1 MWPRSSVLFVIN
13 ALIVLVHSLPS
24 NIDWNTSRNDSDS
37 VAQNEKILKLFLQL
51 ATHTANRLTHLRK
64 KSEKGYDCNRRNDT
78 PPISTT
84 EAVVTQSP
92 SQTNL
97 EGLDNSQKILN
108 HSSSGDSEINSDKN
122 QTVFN
127 SQLQKLSDLQ
137 NIDDNQDVERNP
149 NLNMSNLIPKSVQD
163 AYVRDASSDV
173 IGHNHEFNSNTSQ
186 KSILDSDTSSNSLNA
201 NEFRPDFP
209 KSGRRTN
216 QALVKNN
223 TDTSIM
229 NDLTE
234 TVNKFFPNSQNLQEP
249 TLEISQRLFDT
260 DLAQIIPKIISNVH
274 ENANQHIPSQNTQN
288 IRALLDKNNDIKR
301 KLFDPVTNIG
311 NINTQTDKQKDNLPL
326 VNEILSNTK
335 NIVESMIKVLPE
347 TAKGA
352 SNLLSQAISQSQDIN
367 TPLKS
372 AEESQNHLAQ
382 FDYSQQEQSEN
393 AKQVEN
399 QFDAEVS
406 GKNNQET
413 RVNDLSTNENN
424 SIVDD
429 SNKQSTSKDSSIPLL
444 RFLSDFNELENNNN
458 KTKIDFSS
466 IQTNESANS
475 FIGEELSIK
484 EESKLTDIAVMTS
497 VLPNQIESNTLTS
510 ITEHQAKS
518 LNGVQDS
525 KNMNDVIK
533 SDLEDGKNLQDNSS
547 VNDRINRL
555 SENQITHIDDN
566 LLDSNSRSL
575 IDNLKDEDLHVQ
587 LSEAKLQEI
596 SDQLINALR
605 PIIEKRLDNNQTY
618 VTDHYN
624 K

>member
-1 MWPRSSVLFVIN
+1 M
-13 ALIVLVHSLPS
+13 PS

-37 VAQNEKILKLFLQL
+37 IAQNEKILKLFLQL

-78 PPISTT
+78 PSISTT
-84 EAVVTQSP
+84 EALITQSP

-97 EGLDNSQKILN
+97 EWLDKSQKILN
-108 HSSSGDSEINSDKN
+108 HSSSSDPEINSDKN

-127 SQLQKLSDLQ
+127 SQLPKLSALQ
-137 NIDDNQDVERNP
+137 NIDDNRDVERNL
-149 NLNMSNLIPKSVQD
+149 NLNSNLIPKSVQD
-163 AYVRDASSDV
+163 VREASSDV
-173 IGHNHEFNSNTSQ
+173 TGHNHEFNSNTLQ
-186 KSILDSDTSSNSLNA
+186 KSILDSDTSNNSLNV
-201 NEFRPDFP
+201 NEFRPDFLT
-209 KSGRRTN
+209 SAGRVN
-216 QALVKNN
+216 QALIKNN
-223 TDTSIM
+223 TNTSIM
-229 NDLTE
+229 NNLTE
-234 TVNKFFPNSQNLQEP
+234 TVNTFFPNSQNLQES

-274 ENANQHIPSQNTQN
+274 GNANQYIPSQNMQN
-288 IRALLDKNNDIKR
+288 IQASSDKNDDIR
-301 KLFDPVTNIG
+301 RSFFDPVILTNTG
-311 NINTQTDKQKDNLPL
+311 NMNTQTGKQKDNLPV

-352 SNLLSQAISQSQDIN
+352 SNLLSQVIPQSQDIN

-382 FDYSQQEQSEN
+382 SDYTQQEQSEN
-393 AKQVEN
+393 AKQVGN
-399 QFDAEVS
+399 QFDAGAS
-406 GKNNQET
+406 GRNNQET
-413 RVNDLSTNENN
+413 RVNDLPTNENN
-424 SIVDD
+424 STAED
-429 SNKQSTSKDSSIPLL
+429 SNKQSTLLKDSSIPLF
-444 RFLSDFNELENNNN
+444 RFLSNFNELENNNN

-466 IQTNESANS
+466 IQTNENANS
-475 FIGEELSIK
+475 SVDKELSIK
-484 EESKLTDIAVMTS
+484 EKSKLTDVAVTTS

-510 ITEHQAKS
+510 ITEHQAKRS
-518 LNGVQDS
+518 NDVRDS

-533 SDLEDGKNLQDNSS
+533 SDSEDGKNLQDNSS
-547 VNDRINRL
+547 TNDRINRL
-555 SENQITHIDDN
+555 PENQITHIDN
-566 LLDSNSRSL
+566 LLDSNSYRSF

-605 PIIEKRLDNNQTY
+605 PIIEMRLDNNQTY

-624 K
+624 KQ

>member
-1 MWPRSSVLFVIN
+1 
-13 ALIVLVHSLPS
+13 VHSLPS

-372 AEESQNHLAQ
+372 AEEI
-382 FDYSQQEQSEN
+382 
-393 AKQVEN
+393 
-399 QFDAEVS
+399 S